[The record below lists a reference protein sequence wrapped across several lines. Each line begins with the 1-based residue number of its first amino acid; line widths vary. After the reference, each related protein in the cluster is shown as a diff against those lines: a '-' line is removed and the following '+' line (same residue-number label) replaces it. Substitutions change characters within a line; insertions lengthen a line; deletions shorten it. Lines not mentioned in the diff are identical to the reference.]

1 MKFFI
6 KTMGC
11 QMNEYDSDL
20 ISQDLITLGWERT
33 ERIEEADLVVV
44 LTCTV
49 RKKPEHKAYSF
60 IGRVSA
66 LKRKKP
72 DMIIAVAGCVAQQK
86 KEEIIE
92 KFPEVDLVIGARDT
106 LKFRDIFQRFLL
118 KKEKIVSVCLDTA
131 FRRPSLIKGYFKG
144 KVTAFVSVMEGCNN
158 FCTYCIVPYVRGRE
172 ISRPLDDILEE
183 VRFLVSEGVK
193 EVTLLGQ
200 NVNSYKWKDIDF
212 PELLKRVSKIEGL
225 WRLRFTTSHPK
236 DLSERLIRCFGE
248 IENLCPHIHLP
259 FQAGSN
265 RILKL
270 MNRRYTKEQYLE
282 LIEKLR
288 KVRPDIAITADVM
301 VGFPG
306 ETEKDFEE
314 TIDLIKK
321 VEFDNLFSFKY
332 TDRPGTVAERME
344 GKVDEKEKT
353 RRLIKL
359 QEIQKQITL
368 KKNKQLEG
376 KEVEVL
382 VEGISKKGGQYTGRT
397 PTNKV
402 VNFTSDYNLIGN
414 LVKVKIEEAYANSL
428 IGKYVGKIR

>member
-106 LKFRDIFQRFLL
+106 LRFRDIFQRFLL